1 MKNVLIVKSDDMFDF
16 CQVFHN
22 QKDAEESM
30 LDQFGHSN
38 SNWPDIDSV
47 CEQEV
52 KFTKLEI
59 KHHFKAFWGKY

>member
-30 LDQFGHSN
+30 LDQFGYSN
-38 SNWPDIDSV
+38 DNWPDINSFY
-47 CEQEV
+47 ERKV
-52 KFTKLEI
+52 KFTKNGI
-59 KHHFKAFWGKY
+59 THHFTAFWGKY